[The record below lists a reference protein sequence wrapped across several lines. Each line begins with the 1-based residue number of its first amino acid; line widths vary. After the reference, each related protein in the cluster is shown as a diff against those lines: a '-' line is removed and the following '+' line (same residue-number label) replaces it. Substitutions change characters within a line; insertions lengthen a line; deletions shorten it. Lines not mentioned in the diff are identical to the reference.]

1 MKENFEAKLKKLE
14 TIVSELEDENI
25 DIDNSVK
32 LFEEGSLLAAGLSKK
47 LKEIKGKIE
56 ILKEKQGEL
65 FADVFEDDK

>member
-1 MKENFEAKLKKLE
+1 MKDSFESKLKKLE
-14 TIVSELEDENI
+14 KIVGDLEAENI

-32 LFEEGSLLAAGLSKK
+32 LFEEGSLLVEDLTKK

-65 FADVFEDDK
+65 FAEPFEDEK